1 MLNKSI
7 MSTRICLIYLLFLVL
22 YAVGSLA
29 VRDAHAADPISG
41 AVVVM
46 YHRFGEG
53 GIPSTN
59 IRLEQFEQHL
69 EELASGRYNV
79 VSLEEVVD
87 AFEKGRQLPDRTVA
101 ITIDDAYLSTYTEA
115 WPRFR
120 QAGLPFTVF
129 VSTEPVD
136 QRVGGYM
143 NWAQLR
149 ELAGSGATIANHT
162 VSHLGMTAAGDA
174 TNREELRQAQ
184 QRIKDEIGRAPNIFA
199 YPFGEYASQTI
210 EIVKQAGFVAAFG
223 QHSGVAH
230 ERASRFELP
239 RFALNETYGD
249 IGRFRLVVNAR
260 PLPVSEITPPDTLL
274 DDNSNPPPFGF
285 TVDKQ
290 IEGLERLNCFASNGP
305 TTVERL
311 AARRFE
317 VRISKPFAP
326 GRGRFNCTLPTRDGR
341 FRWFGIQ
348 FVIP

>member
-1 MLNKSI
+1 
-7 MSTRICLIYLLFLVL
+7 MSTRIGCFCLVL
-22 YAVGSLA
+22 LA
-29 VRDAHAADPISG
+29 FWLASPHAQLGNSAHAAEPISG
-41 AVVVM
+41 AVVFM

-69 EELASGRYNV
+69 AELTSGAYNV
-79 VSLEEVVD
+79 VSLEAVVD
-87 AFEKGRQLPDRTVA
+87 AFEKGLQLPDRTVA

-136 QRVGGYM
+136 RRIGGYM
-143 NWAQLR
+143 TWAQLR
-149 ELAGSGATIANHT
+149 ELAESGATIANHT
-162 VSHLGMTAAGDA
+162 VSHVGMSSASDA
-174 TNREELRQAQ
+174 INQSELRQAQ
-184 QRIKDEIGRAPNIFA
+184 QRIRDEIGRAPNIFA
-199 YPFGEYASQTI
+199 YPFGEYSSRTI
-210 EIVKQAGFVAAFG
+210 EIVKQAGFAAAFG

-230 ERASRFELP
+230 EQASRFELP

-260 PLPVSEITPPDTLL
+260 PLPVSEITPAETLL
-274 DDNSNPPPFGF
+274 DDNNNPPPFGF
-285 TVDKQ
+285 TVDQ
-290 IEGLERLNCFASNGP
+290 GIDGLERLNCFASNGP

-317 VRISKPFAP
+317 VRIDKAFAP
-326 GRGRFNCTLPTRDGR
+326 GRGRFNCTLPMRNGR